1 MSNESNASVEFEG
14 DIRGTVSKRYG
25 EIAETGGAS
34 CCGGGAIEL
43 GMRDHAVAIGYSED
57 DLNAL
62 PEGANLGLGCGSPTS
77 IAMIQEGMTVVDLGS
92 GGGVDCFIAAK
103 RVGSTGKVIGV
114 DMTDAMLEKAREFA
128 AKHNYDNVEF
138 RKGFIEELPIDD
150 NSVDLIISNCVVNLS
165 PDKGQVFA
173 EINRVLKPG
182 GRAAI
187 SDIVLLKPLPEAI
200 LRDVEAYIGCISGAE
215 MIGDYLGHAMGAG
228 LNVARAERK
237 SYDVLTILGCSP
249 EAGKLIEKL
258 PADFDGNAHVASLDL
273 LAEKPG
279 ASVSLNVAA
288 EPCCEPGGGCC

>member
-1 MSNESNASVEFEG
+1 MSHEPTVTSGSNE
-14 DIRGTVSKRYG
+14 DIRDAVSKRYG

-34 CCGGGAIEL
+34 CCGGGATEL

-57 DLNAL
+57 DLNTL
-62 PEGANLGLGCGSPTS
+62 PDGANLGLGCGSPTS
-77 IAMIQEGMTVVDLGS
+77 IAMIEEGMTVVDLGS

-103 RVGSTGKVIGV
+103 RVGPTGKIIGV
-114 DMTDAMLEKAREFA
+114 DMTDAMLDKARQFA
-128 AKHNYDNVEF
+128 DKHNYQNVEF
-138 RKGFIEELPIDD
+138 RKGFIEALPIDD

-165 PDKGQVFA
+165 PDKGQVFR
-173 EINRVLKPG
+173 EINRVLKLG

-187 SDIVLLKPLPEAI
+187 SDIVLLSALPDAV
-200 LRDVEAYIGCISGAE
+200 LRDVEAYIGCIAGAE

-237 SYDVLTILGCSP
+237 SYDVLQILGCSP

-258 PADFDGNAHVASLDL
+258 PTDFDGNAHVASLDL

-279 ASVSLNVAA
+279 ATVSLSVSA
-288 EPCCEPGGGCC
+288 EPCCEPGSGCC